1 MQKGMATSAV
11 LIAVAVAVGL
21 LLAAVPNVEGI
32 SAVCFVSGFLLGWK
46 RGGLVGATAMVLL
59 SLLNPLG
66 PAPPPVFA
74 AQVAGMGTIGM
85 AGDLLKRARP
95 GRARAGLY
103 SMAFGAVLTLIYD
116 ILTNYGVAV
125 SVGRWQNP
133 AAIMLAGVPFSA
145 IHIVTNT
152 VIFGAAGALLAR
164 LRAHRSEN

>member
-1 MQKGMATSAV
+1 MHKGIATSAV

-32 SAVCFVSGFLLGWK
+32 SAVCFISGFLLGWK

-74 AQVAGMGTIGM
+74 AQVVGMGLIGM
-85 AGDLLKRARP
+85 AGSLLRGFHS
-95 GRARAGLY
+95 GRARVGFY
-103 SMAFGAVLTLIYD
+103 SMASGALLTLIYD

-125 SVGRWQNP
+125 SIGRWRNP
-133 AAIMLAGVPFSA
+133 AAIMLAGIPFSA
-145 IHIVTNT
+145 IHIVSNA
-152 VIFGAAGALLAR
+152 VIFGAAGALVAR
-164 LRAHRSEN
+164 RWPHRSEN